1 MFQYDVFHKADAD
14 DDNAIVVAAVGVD
27 DVVVVVVVVVAVVEV
42 AVDLIDRKQV
52 ADLEMLIVLQ
62 NEVQYG
68 QSFHDV

>member
-27 DVVVVVVVVVAVVEV
+27 DVVVVVVVVAVVEV